1 MGPGLLVSES
11 QFRKEKKKKMVTGS
25 EFIRPK
31 VEWAIREDTSL
42 GLLISESPLEKG
54 REKKMRLLV
63 QNLLNLELSGLFER
77 IPLYKNI
84 LYLKSCFLKIN
95 QDITTDPL
103 WAVQQASHLIH
114 LNSNGCKLRRKDE
127 SQLIRSPHLYHLII
141 NK

>member
-54 REKKMRLLV
+54 REKNEVTGSEFIKPRV
-63 QNLLNLELSGLFER
+63 E
-77 IPLYKNI
+77 
-84 LYLKSCFLKIN
+84 
-95 QDITTDPL
+95 
-103 WAVQQASHLIH
+103 WAV
-114 LNSNGCKLRRKDE
+114 
-127 SQLIRSPHLYHLII
+127 
-141 NK
+141 